1 MHPWEIPLART
12 PYYIYRKRTREGK
25 KRIIP
30 VYAVSRTSD
39 LVAKTISERE
49 MSDNSSRKSLLVSFL
64 RRLLQR
70 GECLKIKRS
79 VRHVPHSGGYS
90 TGVPPLPIP
99 NREVKPGNADGTAH
113 PRESR

>member
-30 VYAVSRTSD
+30 VYAVSRTSF

-49 MSDNSSRKSLLVSFL
+49 ISDKSSRKSLLVSFL
-64 RRLLQR
+64 RRTSS
-70 GECLKIKRS
+70 KRS
-79 VRHVPHSGGYS
+79 SS
-90 TGVPPLPIP
+90 
-99 NREVKPGNADGTAH
+99 EDKA
-113 PRESR
+113 

>member
-1 MHPWEIPLART
+1 MGNPLART

-39 LVAKTISERE
+39 LVAKTISEK
-49 MSDNSSRKSLLVSFL
+49 RKEKSAINHRVKASWF
-64 RRLLQR
+64 RFFGALLQR
-70 GECLKIKRS
+70 GRLKIKRS
-79 VRHVPHSGGYS
+79 VHHVPHSGGYS